1 MKENNCWVGVEKVN
15 GKKVFE
21 IYYETSLGESC
32 GYTME
37 FDDQPLEEAEYQG
50 RKVKLGKIMQGT
62 KRNLKYMLR
71 TIKAT

>member
-37 FDDQPLEEAEYQG
+37 FDDPTLEEAEYQG
-50 RKVKLGKIMQGT
+50 PKL
-62 KRNLKYMLR
+62 NLVR
-71 TIKAT
+71 FTR